1 MIGKKFT
8 NWNHKGSL
16 VVIDEKWLDKD
27 TYVVVFDDK
36 KDLMGDVYHLEVEYH
51 ADEKKF
57 VFSQVYENEVLD
69 ANALMIGIKKQIK
82 EYILQQLGILR
93 NGSILQNQ
101 SLTIN
106 IELDIPQDV
115 TIGELHEFIES
126 LKVEIVHTK
135 TPRDEK
141 IKILSV
147 KCNK

>member
-8 NWNHKGSL
+8 NGKKSL

-36 KDLMGDVYHLEVEYH
+36 IDSMGDVYHIVAEYH

-57 VFSQVYENEVLD
+57 VFAQVYEHEVLD
-69 ANALMIGIKKQIK
+69 ANTLMVGIKKQIK
-82 EYILQQLGILR
+82 EYILQQLGVLR

-106 IELDIPQDV
+106 LELDIPQDV

-135 TPRDEK
+135 VSKDEK
-141 IKILSV
+141 IRILSV
-147 KCNK
+147 KCDK